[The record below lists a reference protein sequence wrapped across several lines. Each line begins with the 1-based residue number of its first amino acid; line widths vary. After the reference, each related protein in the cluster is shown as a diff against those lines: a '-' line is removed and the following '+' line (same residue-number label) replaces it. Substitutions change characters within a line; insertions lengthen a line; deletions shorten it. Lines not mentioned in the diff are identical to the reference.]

1 MMESKNTKQVYFE
14 DKLSM
19 KSKKVD
25 PNTFANPGP
34 NRDVILTPPP
44 SEREQ
49 NIPTIVITTP
59 N

>member
-1 MMESKNTKQVYFE
+1 MNRPPIGSIYFE

-19 KSKKVD
+19 KSKNVD

-34 NRDVILTPPP
+34 NTDVILIQTPR
-44 SEREQ
+44 EREQ